1 MNEIIELVKQAGINL
16 AKAERDYKVA
26 FTQNY
31 YKLKDKK
38 EPATTILKIIYG
50 IEEVANLREKRDIAE
65 IEYKIA
71 QEKLY
76 ALKSQ
81 KFISAKKQNEEEKI
95 AYYSKVADEKFAKD
109 NTDILD
115 NFDDFDFN
123 YQVDDNQEKIPQIIE
138 DFYQYSEK
146 NKK

>member
-16 AKAERDYKVA
+16 AKAEKDYKIA
-26 FTQNY
+26 FTKNY
-31 YKLKDKK
+31 YELKEKK

-50 IEEVANLREKRDIAE
+50 IEEVASLREKRDIAE

-123 YQVDDNQEKIPQIIE
+123 YQIDDNREKIPQIIE